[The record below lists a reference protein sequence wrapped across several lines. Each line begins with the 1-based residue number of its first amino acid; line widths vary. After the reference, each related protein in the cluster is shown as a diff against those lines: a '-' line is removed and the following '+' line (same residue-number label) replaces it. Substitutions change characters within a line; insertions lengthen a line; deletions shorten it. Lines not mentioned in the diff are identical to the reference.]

1 MPRLF
6 RLILFFTASVVCGHG
21 GFDTARAA
29 EPAYSAAGP
38 SADAIRL
45 VSEKRADEVLAL
57 DGGDM
62 RWFDTRIR
70 TWTTH
75 RPYGP
80 GLIDSRFLINVTYA
94 IDGKIVGE
102 WQVNTCSGQIAGDG
116 DPPIVIEGC
125 GDFMRWRDPPA
136 PAGRP

>member
-6 RLILFFTASVVCGHG
+6 RLILFFTASVVCGQG
-21 GFDTARAA
+21 GVGTARAV
-29 EPAYSAAGP
+29 EPAYSATGP

-45 VSEKRADEVLAL
+45 VSEKRADELLAL
-57 DGGDM
+57 DGGDT

-70 TWTTH
+70 TWSTQ

-80 GLIDSRFLINVTYA
+80 GIIESRFLVNVTYA
-94 IDGKIVGE
+94 VDGKIVGE
-102 WQVNTCSGQIAGDG
+102 WLVNTCSGEIAGDG

-125 GDFMRWRDPPA
+125 GDSVRRRDAPA
-136 PAGRP
+136 PASRP